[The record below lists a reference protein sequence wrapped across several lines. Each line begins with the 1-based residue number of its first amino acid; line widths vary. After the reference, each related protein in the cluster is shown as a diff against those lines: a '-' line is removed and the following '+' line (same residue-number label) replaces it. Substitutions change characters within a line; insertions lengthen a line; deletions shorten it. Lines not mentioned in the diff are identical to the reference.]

1 MGFLLPVLSFLLGNA
16 KSLFKQPS
24 IDLTQQVVLHVRA
37 LTLVLVSTIG
47 SLVLSCVGISL
58 LISSIA
64 GQLDHAE
71 DFHFTGGMTVF
82 SVLTVLSVGFL
93 FYSLRRNTWLRAL
106 GFEEQRQA
114 PKQSGA
120 LENAVALLVMD
131 FVDERQKKRTEK
143 NDASA

>member
-1 MGFLLPVLSFLLGNA
+1 MMKIILPLISFFIGNA
-16 KSLFKQPS
+16 KGLFKQPG
-24 IDLTQQVVLHVRA
+24 IDLTQQVVMHLRA
-37 LTLVLVSTIG
+37 LTLLLVSTIG

-64 GQLDHAE
+64 GQLDRAE
-71 DFHFTGGMTVF
+71 EFHFTGGMTVY

-93 FYSLRRNTWLRAL
+93 LYSLRRNTWLHAL

-120 LENAVALLVMD
+120 LENAVAL
-131 FVDERQKKRTEK
+131 
-143 NDASA
+143 